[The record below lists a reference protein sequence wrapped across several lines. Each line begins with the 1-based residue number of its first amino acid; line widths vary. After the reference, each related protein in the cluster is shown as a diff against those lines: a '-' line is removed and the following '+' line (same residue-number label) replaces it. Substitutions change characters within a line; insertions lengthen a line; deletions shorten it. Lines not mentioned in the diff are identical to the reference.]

1 MDNIGRSGHQV
12 WSWQSHPKRFN
23 HPRRSL
29 VSYGMWGA
37 ASSDRFNI
45 SSYMFLQYL
54 WDYLE
59 AVLSCR
65 LSLKS
70 TPLIMKILS
79 FHGTIIHFPQKRSIF
94 GRSWAELPSFWMVT
108 LVTSP
113 WNLMNS
119 PWNPR
124 KPETAAGED
133 GLLRRQRLGRHRPL
147 AHRFGGHGH
156 AQAEVGGAEVGTG
169 LVGWERCQIG
179 RTERGFWGVGVLCLL
194 ISF

>member
-1 MDNIGRSGHQV
+1 
-12 WSWQSHPKRFN
+12 
-23 HPRRSL
+23 
-29 VSYGMWGA
+29 MWGHHLI
-37 ASSDRFNI
+37 DFI
-45 SSYMFLQYL
+45 LVL
-54 WDYLE
+54 TVLVWDYLE

-70 TPLIMKILS
+70 TPLIIKILS

-94 GRSWAELPSFWMVT
+94 GRSWAEIPSFWMVT

-113 WNLMNS
+113 WNLMKS

-124 KPETAAGED
+124 KPSAASGED

-179 RTERGFWGVGVLCLL
+179 RSELFGGLDFSMFRWYFLEISGHFFW
-194 ISF
+194 